1 MTWTN
6 ERIGELTKL
15 WEQGLSASEIGKAL
29 GVSKNAVVGK
39 AHRLNLP
46 ARPSP
51 IKRGGSSKPRSGKPT
66 LVTPKLNTSKMSATA
81 MHCRPAK
88 PLIEE
93 EEKAERRSPVLN
105 RRASRAASGSSECLW
120 PIGDP
125 GDADFHFCGEPS
137 VSGKPYCAEHCSKAY
152 ITKSRS
158 SSSET
163 EAA

>member
-66 LVTPKLNTSKMSATA
+66 LMTPKPHGTKVTA
-81 MHCRPAK
+81 SSLHCRPAK
-88 PLIEE
+88 PLVEE
-93 EEKAERRSPVLN
+93 PEREPRRSPILN
-105 RRASRAASGSSECLW
+105 RRATRTASGSSECLW

-125 GDADFHFCGEPS
+125 GDKDFHFCGEPS
-137 VSGKPYCAEHCSKAY
+137 VSGKPYCEAHCAKAY

-158 SSSET
+158 ET